1 MSVMSD
7 NPRFFKAI
15 KQNDSSY
22 KIEEIPQLP
31 TKPRL
36 KISDSITRVTS
47 TGSVITPSNASS
59 TASSEASS
67 TASSNASSKASS
79 KAPTTFGSTDP
90 NSLESDMKT
99 ETQSPNLKKK
109 VEQNEDFSNLSV
121 NAYTPLPKNDKT
133 INELLEVD
141 SSEQK
146 WNVQQLREKYKK
158 IIDTKDVVNESK
170 QEEYDKLKN
179 TYEEILTNE
188 RLTSANYNEV
198 SKAFNEFVEGVK
210 KLRSYSGGLS
220 HKLHVKRLNHKKYTK
235 RHIKEKGKEK
245 EKKGKRKTHKK

>member
-1 MSVMSD
+1 MSVMSGMS
-7 NPRFFKAI
+7 NTPRFFKAI

-47 TGSVITPSNASS
+47 NGSVITPSNASS

-67 TASSNASSKASS
+67 TASSTASS

-99 ETQSPNLKKK
+99 ETQSPNLKEK
-109 VEQNEDFSNLSV
+109 VEQNEDFSNLIV

-133 INELLEVD
+133 INELLKVD
-141 SSEQK
+141 NFEEK
-146 WNVQQLREKYKK
+146 WDVKQFRDKYKK

-170 QEEYDKLKN
+170 QEEYDKLKS